1 MTTCQRLS
9 YFHKTVKAFFEHCQ
23 DADEICR
30 VIVSD
35 DRSSEADRL
44 DMLAKYPDFE
54 FVWHN
59 CGHPTSLNKLFQMVD
74 TEFFFHLEDDRPML
88 RDLDLLAISAQM
100 MNEANLS
107 SFVCGLRI
115 GSHTTKVRKLSGRPD
130 VRYYI
135 HEYVPDERFSSEWG
149 LGNTSWPG
157 FYLAPGLH
165 RTRAVQSIPYKAVPQ
180 HERNYAKKYHAAGHK
195 VAFNCGK
202 AIFGHLTEVSA
213 YKHVTHAPR

>member
-1 MTTCQRLS
+1 MTTCQRLE
-9 YFHKTVKAFFEHCQ
+9 YFHKTVKTFFKHCL

-54 FVWHN
+54 FVWRS
-59 CGHPTSLNKLFQMVD
+59 CGHPASLRPLFEMVN

-88 RDLDLLAISAQM
+88 RDLDLLSMSIQV
-100 MNEANLS
+100 MNEAGLDSFISGLNIGFRTNEVRNLM
-107 SFVCGLRI
+107 
-115 GSHTTKVRKLSGRPD
+115 GRPE

-135 HEYVPDERFSSEWG
+135 HKYVPDGRFCSEWG
-149 LGNTSWPG
+149 LGDTSWPG

-165 RTRAVQSIPYKAVPQ
+165 RTRSIQSIPYEAVPQ
-180 HERNYAKKYHAAGHK
+180 HERSYALRYEAAGRK
-195 VAFNCGK
+195 VAFNCGRS
-202 AIFGHLTEVSA
+202 IFGHLTEISA
-213 YKHVTHAPR
+213 YKHITHAPR